1 MTSDGQIADLVERF
15 YAKAR
20 YDPLLGPIFSDAIG
34 ADWDSHLATM
44 KAFWCTVMMGS
55 RTYKGNPMTEHLR
68 LPRLGP
74 QHFDRWLELWR
85 QTALEVC
92 GAESAVF
99 IQRAET
105 MAGRLLAA
113 VTNGSASA
121 SHVQLSH

>member
-1 MTSDGQIADLVERF
+1 MISDTQIADLVDRF

-44 KAFWCTVMMGS
+44 KAFWSTVMLGS
-55 RTYKGNPMTEHLR
+55 GTYKGNPMTEHLR
-68 LPRLGP
+68 LPRLGR

-85 QTALEVC
+85 QTARDVC
-92 GAESAVF
+92 GDESLVF

-113 VTNGSASA
+113 VTSGSPPP
-121 SHVQLSH
+121 SHVQLSR